1 MKSESAGYD
10 YDPSAGSRLNYRMI
24 PYGPQS
30 YGMGVDT
37 FQYPRNSLSTFQF
50 PVNPVKS
57 YYPAIPQYHDFDDV
71 EYGLQG
77 SSFQL
82 LPTEHL
88 SIPNYTTSTGRGWTP
103 TPQLPKTSL
112 FLEQSESA
120 YNHGQLPYHGGTS
133 AFSLRP
139 AISPESKSL
148 SLHGLSSSLPA
159 PPLPG
164 NDRLLPIPAAN
175 RLSQGSFLRTAD
187 SLLPVSQ
194 PNYQSYPGLMSANV
208 LNSLKNHSN
217 STVHESPYLSMSSSS
232 PESLN
237 SSQMAYSS
245 SGHILSSQ
253 SQEMYQTNNNESLFT
268 PNESSDS
275 SYGHSSPASK
285 RGSQSSHATNADGS
299 LPSLSGASL
308 VNGHTYVPSPYQSSY
323 PPPPIEVQSEAP
335 RHASA
340 SIPAA

>member
-10 YDPSAGSRLNYRMI
+10 YDPSASSRLNCRMM

-37 FQYPRNSLSTFQF
+37 YQYRHNSLSAYQF
-50 PVNPVKS
+50 PVKS
-57 YYPAIPQYHDFDDV
+57 YYPTIPQYDAYDDV

-77 SSFQL
+77 SSYPL
-82 LPTEHL
+82 LPPEHL
-88 SIPNYTTSTGRGWTP
+88 SIPNYTTSSTGRGWTP
-103 TPQLPKTSL
+103 TPQIPKTSL

-120 YNHGQLPYHGGTS
+120 YNHGQLPYHHGSS
-133 AFSLRP
+133 AFPLRA
-139 AISPESKSL
+139 AISPEPKSL
-148 SLHGLSSSLPA
+148 SLHGLNPSLPA

-175 RLSQGSFLRTAD
+175 RLSQGSFLRAAD
-187 SLLPVSQ
+187 SLLPASPPSYQ
-194 PNYQSYPGLMSANV
+194 PYSGVMNASV
-208 LNSLKNHSN
+208 LNNLKNHSN
-217 STVHESPYLSMSSSS
+217 STVHESPYISMSSSS

-245 SGHILSSQ
+245 SGQVLSSQ
-253 SQEMYQTNNNESLFT
+253 SQEMYPTTNSESLFT
-268 PNESSDS
+268 PNESSES

-285 RGSQSSHATNADGS
+285 RGSQSSHATNADSS
-299 LPSLSGASL
+299 LPSISSASL
-308 VNGHTYVPSPYQSSY
+308 VNRHTYVPSPYQSSY
-323 PPPPIEVQSEAP
+323 PAPPIEVQSVAP
-335 RHASA
+335 ARHHST